1 MTEKQFEE
9 FLRESVEDYNKPTD
23 VPHEAMWA
31 RIEESRRASR
41 TAGKVAFLASP
52 WLRWGVGLAA
62 TLALGI
68 GIGMN
73 LDRSVTEIQTV
84 AVVDPGPATSPGSTA
99 GDDGIYH
106 LVALGHLSRAEAFLS
121 MFRTDVRAGRTD
133 YQVANPARELLS
145 TTRLLQGSRTIRDRR
160 LRDLLDELELVL
172 VQIAQLRSD
181 LDGEEAELV
190 TQAIDQRSVLLR
202 LRAAADAA
210 PELRG
215 VQGVL

>member
-9 FLRESVEDYNKPTD
+9 FLKETVADYNRPPE
-23 VPHEAMWA
+23 VPQEAMWA

-41 TAGKVAFLASP
+41 TTGKVVFLASP

-73 LDRSVTEIQTV
+73 LARSVPGDQTV
-84 AVVDPGPATSPGSTA
+84 AAIDPDPVTESAA
-99 GDDGIYH
+99 GDGGIYQ
-106 LVALGHLSRAEAFLS
+106 LVALGHLSRTEAFLS
-121 MFRTDVRAGRTD
+121 MFRTDVRAGKTD

-145 TTRLLQGSRTIRDRR
+145 TTRLLQGSQTIRDQR
-160 LRDLLDELELVL
+160 LRELLDELELVL
-172 VQIAQLRSD
+172 VQIAQLRPD

>member
-9 FLRESVEDYNKPTD
+9 FLKETVEDYNRPPE
-23 VPHEAMWA
+23 VPQEAMWA

-41 TAGKVAFLASP
+41 TTGKVVFLASP

-73 LDRSVTEIQTV
+73 LDRSIPGAQTV
-84 AVVDPGPATSPGSTA
+84 AAVDPEPVNESGA
-99 GDDGIYH
+99 GGGDIYQ
-106 LVALGHLSRAEAFLS
+106 LVALGHLSRTEAFLS

-145 TTRLLQGSRTIRDRR
+145 TTRLLQGSQTIRDQR
-160 LRDLLDELELVL
+160 LRELLDELELVL
-172 VQIAQLRSD
+172 VQIAQLRPD
-181 LDGEEAELV
+181 LDAEEAELV
-190 TQAIDQRSVLLR
+190 TQAMDQRSVLLR

>member
-1 MTEKQFEE
+1 MTEKQFED
-9 FLRESVEDYNKPTD
+9 FLKEAVQDYNRPSE
-23 VPHEAMWA
+23 VPREAMWA
-31 RIEESRRASR
+31 RIEEARRASR
-41 TAGKVAFLASP
+41 AGGKVTFLASP

-73 LDRSVTEIQTV
+73 LDRSGPTGPT
-84 AVVDPGPATSPGSTA
+84 AAVDPAPTA
-99 GDDGIYH
+99 SLGAADSDADVYR
-106 LVALGHLSRAEAFLS
+106 LVALGHLSRTEAFLS

-133 YQVANPARELLS
+133 YQVDNPARELLT
-145 TTRLLQGSRTIRDRR
+145 TTRLLQGSQSIRDQR
-160 LRDLLDELELVL
+160 LLELLDELELVL
-172 VQIAQLRSD
+172 VQIAQLRPD

-190 TQAIDQRSVLLR
+190 TQAIEQRSVLLR

>member
-9 FLRESVEDYNKPTD
+9 FLKEAVEDYNRPPE
-23 VPHEAMWA
+23 VPQEAMWTQ
-31 RIEESRRASR
+31 IEESRRASR
-41 TAGKVAFLASP
+41 TAKTVFLASP
-52 WLRWGVGLAA
+52 WLRWGAGVAA
-62 TLALGI
+62 ALALGI

-73 LDRSVTEIQTV
+73 LDRLVPGPQTV
-84 AVVDPGPATSPGSTA
+84 AVVNPEPATSAESA
-99 GDDGIYH
+99 GDDDGIYH
-106 LVALGHLSRAEAFLS
+106 LVALGHLSRTEAFLS

-133 YQVANPARELLS
+133 YQMASPVRELLT
-145 TTRLLQGSRTIRDRR
+145 TTRLLQGSQAIRDQR
-160 LRDLLDELELVL
+160 LRELLDELELVL
-172 VQIAQLRSD
+172 VQIAQLRPG
-181 LDGEEAELV
+181 LDGMEAELV

>member
-9 FLRESVEDYNKPTD
+9 FVKDAVEDYNQPPE
-23 VPHEAMWA
+23 VPQAAMWA

-41 TAGKVAFLASP
+41 TASKVVFLASP
-52 WLRWGVGLAA
+52 WVRWGVGLAA

-73 LDRSVTEIQTV
+73 LDRTVQGTLTV
-84 AVVDPGPATSPGSTA
+84 AAVDPEPATESPV
-99 GDDGIYH
+99 GDGDIYQ
-106 LVALGHLSRAEAFLS
+106 LVALGHLSRTEAFLS

-133 YQVANPARELLS
+133 YQVANPARELL
-145 TTRLLQGSRTIRDRR
+145 TATRLLQGSQTIRDQR
-160 LRDLLDELELVL
+160 LLELLDELELVL
-172 VQIAQLRSD
+172 VQIAQLSPD

-190 TQAIDQRSVLLR
+190 TQAIEQRSVLLR

>member
-9 FLRESVEDYNKPTD
+9 FLQETVEDYNRPPE
-23 VPHEAMWA
+23 VPQEAMWA
-31 RIEESRRASR
+31 RIEESRHASR
-41 TAGKVAFLASP
+41 PAGKVVFLASP

-73 LDRSVTEIQTV
+73 LDRSVPGAQTV
-84 AVVDPGPATSPGSTA
+84 AAVDPEPATESPA
-99 GDDGIYH
+99 GDGDIYQ
-106 LVALGHLSRAEAFLS
+106 LVALGHLSRTEAFLS

-145 TTRLLQGSRTIRDRR
+145 TTRLLQGSQTIRDQR

>member
-9 FLRESVEDYNKPTD
+9 FLKETVEDYNRPPE
-23 VPHEAMWA
+23 VPQEAMWA

-41 TAGKVAFLASP
+41 TTGKAVFLASP

-73 LDRSVTEIQTV
+73 LGRSVPGAQTV
-84 AVVDPGPATSPGSTA
+84 AAVDLEPVTESAA
-99 GDDGIYH
+99 GDGDIYQ
-106 LVALGHLSRAEAFLS
+106 LVALGHLSRTEAFLS

-145 TTRLLQGSRTIRDRR
+145 TTRLLQGSQTIRDQR

-202 LRAAADAA
+202 LRAATDAA

>member
-9 FLRESVEDYNKPTD
+9 FLKESVQDYNKPAD

-31 RIEESRRASR
+31 RIEESRKASR
-41 TAGKVAFLASP
+41 AAGKVALLASP

-73 LDRSVTEIQTV
+73 LDRLAPATQTV
-84 AVVDPGPATSPGSTA
+84 AAIDPEPAAEPA
-99 GDDGIYH
+99 GDGDIYQ
-106 LVALGHLSRAEAFLS
+106 LVALGHLSRTEAFLS

-133 YQVANPARELLS
+133 YQAANPARALLT
-145 TTRLLQGSRTIRDRR
+145 TTRLLQGSQSIRDQR
-160 LRDLLDELELVL
+160 LRELLDELELVL
-172 VQIAQLRSD
+172 VQIAQLRPD
-181 LDGEEAELV
+181 LDGGEAELV
-190 TQAIDQRSVLLR
+190 TQAMDQRSVLLR